1 MKYELGIFKI
11 KGNDCQYRIKQ
22 SVVLR
27 FFESSL
33 DENFKL
39 EMPVTCHE

>member
-11 KGNDCQYRIKQ
+11 KDNDSYYRFKQ
-22 SVVLR
+22 RVVLR

-39 EMPVTCHE
+39 EMPVTFRE